1 MEKENMFDLT
11 TGSIAKKLYRF
22 ALPIIITNLLQAVYS
37 LVDMM
42 IVGRFVGPSG
52 MVAVSVGG
60 QITAIVFA
68 IIMAL
73 ANAESA
79 LVGQLLGK
87 KNFEGINK
95 LLHTM
100 LTFTIVLAAIII
112 VVIIVFS
119 GPILTALQVPEEA
132 FVQTRQYLIIY
143 ILGTFFVYIYN
154 DLYGMVRGAGVSFA
168 PMLFVLLTTII
179 NLVLDVIMVGP
190 LQMDTAG
197 AALAT
202 VCSQFLNMLFLLL
215 YIKKKKLFFV
225 FDVKLLKIAKEWL
238 SPLLKIGLPQALQ
251 FSLTSFS
258 FVLIASLINSFGVNP
273 AAATGAVDRLY
284 NIAVLPSQAMMAAI
298 ITFTAQNL
306 PGKNYKRIR
315 MGIFFGA
322 LLAVI
327 IAGACLLVC
336 ELAPAF
342 ALGLFT
348 EEAAVIEIGIRYLRI
363 FAILF
368 VIEAVMFTFY
378 GALTGAGHTHITFS
392 CALITAF
399 VVRCIFS
406 WGLCLG
412 TDLGFYGI
420 AVAYVLAPCVGV
432 LISGLYLLSGKW
444 KKSRVKI

>member
-1 MEKENMFDLT
+1 MEKENIFDLT

-22 ALPIIITNLLQAVYS
+22 AFPIIITNILQAVYS

-60 QITAIVFA
+60 QITMIVFS

-87 KNFEGINK
+87 KNFEGINR

-100 LTFTIVLAAIII
+100 LSFTCVLATVII

-119 GPILTALQVPEEA
+119 GPILMALKVPDEA
-132 FVQTRQYLIIY
+132 FAQTRQYLIIY

-168 PMLFVLLTTII
+168 PMMFVLITTIA
-179 NLVLDVIMVGP
+179 NLILDLILVGP
-190 LQMDTAG
+190 LQMGTAG

-202 VCSQFLNMLFLLL
+202 VCAQFLNMLFLLL
-215 YIKKKKLFFV
+215 YIKKKNLFFR
-225 FDVKLLKIAKEWL
+225 FDKKLLKIDKEWL

-298 ITFTAQNL
+298 ITFVAQNL
-306 PGKNYKRIR
+306 PGQNYKRIR
-315 MGIFFGA
+315 KGIFFGS

-327 IAGACLLVC
+327 IAGACLFVC

-348 EEAAVIEIGIRYLRI
+348 EEIGVIEIGIRYLRI

-368 VIEAVMFTFY
+368 VVEAVMFTFY

-392 CALITAF
+392 CALVTAF
-399 VVRCIFS
+399 VVRCAFS
-406 WGLCLG
+406 WGLCLR
-412 TDLGFYGI
+412 TNLGFYGI
-420 AVAYVLAPCVGV
+420 AVAYVLAPSVGV
-432 LISGLYLLSGKW
+432 VISGLYLLSGRW
-444 KKSRVKI
+444 KRPRVKI

>member
-1 MEKENMFDLT
+1 MSQGGMFDLT

-37 LVDMM
+37 MVDMM

-60 QITAIVFA
+60 QITMIIFS

-95 LLHTM
+95 LVHTM
-100 LTFTIVLAAIII
+100 LAFTIILATVIMI
-112 VVIIVFS
+112 VVIVLS
-119 GPILTALQVPEEA
+119 GPILTVLKVPVEA

-143 ILGTFFVYIYN
+143 MLGTVFVYIYN
-154 DLYGMVRGAGVSFA
+154 DLYGMVRGAGISMA
-168 PMLFVLLTTII
+168 PMLFVLISTVA
-179 NLVLDVIMVGP
+179 NLVLDFVLVGP
-190 LQMDTAG
+190 LQMDVAG
-197 AALAT
+197 AAIAT
-202 VCSQFLNMLFLLL
+202 VVSQFLNMLMLILF
-215 YIKKKKLFFV
+215 IKKKKLFFS
-225 FDVKLLKIAKEWL
+225 FDRSQFKVGKEWL

-273 AAATGAVDRLY
+273 AAAAGAVNRLY

-306 PGKNYKRIR
+306 PGKNYKRIWQ
-315 MGIFFGA
+315 GIFFGA

-342 ALGLFT
+342 ALGIFT
-348 EEAAVIEIGIRYLRI
+348 EETAVIDIGIRYLRI

-368 VIEAVMFTFY
+368 VVEAVMFTFY

-392 CALITAF
+392 CALVTAF
-399 VVRCIFS
+399 VIRCVFS
-406 WGLCLG
+406 WALCLG

-432 LISGLYLLSGKW
+432 LISGLYLVSGKW
-444 KKSRVKI
+444 KKLRVKI